1 MPDTK
6 RIPPHEPPKNALP
19 ATTPSYPS
27 PFALTLIVGFSVF
40 FVELLIMVTLH
51 VMRFPPVAETIVDSV
66 VLTLLV
72 IPVLYFFIYRPMARH
87 IHTLQ
92 LIRADRERLIAEL
105 QDADE
110 QVKTLSGLLPI
121 CAWCKK
127 IRDPE
132 GKWNE
137 IEEYVQHHTD
147 ADFTHSI
154 CPECRKRNFPT
165 SL

>member
-1 MPDTK
+1 MPDTSPRVSHNTQSVK
-6 RIPPHEPPKNALP
+6 SFGYKAL
-19 ATTPSYPS
+19 YPS
-27 PFALTLIVGFSVF
+27 PLSLTLIVGFAVF
-40 FVELLIMVTLH
+40 FSELTIMWVLH
-51 VMRFPPVAETIVDSV
+51 FLKFSPAMETIWDSII
-66 VLTLLV
+66 LTLLV
-72 IPVLYFFIYRPMARH
+72 IPVLYLSIYRPMARH

-132 GKWNE
+132 GKWSE
-137 IEEYVQHHTD
+137 IEEYVQMHTD

-154 CPECRKRNFPT
+154 CPECRKRNFPDGN
-165 SL
+165 